1 MYFPWFL
8 VFCILHIITQ
18 LSILLNL
25 KYTNL
30 CLQNLRW
37 NHLKMSAVYFLKIKA
52 WSLYNSSAFKKST
65 QLSLFLQQPHNSFTD
80 TYSKISNFSAVDVIN
95 KNTINLKTKFDTDN
109 IPSDTIGC
117 LISTTTWKVSKYG
130 VISGPYFPAFGLNA
144 DQK

>member
-1 MYFPWFL
+1 MYFPWFR
-8 VFCILHIITQ
+8 VFCILYIITQ

-30 CLQNLRW
+30 CPQNLRW

-52 WSLYNSSAFKKST
+52 WSLYNSSSFKKST

-109 IPSDTIGC
+109 IPSNTIGC
-117 LISTTTWKVSKYG
+117 LIYTTTWKVSKYG